1 MKIAKLDLPDS
12 AIEFLHSQGFEKLY
26 PPQADSVKSGLMDG
40 KNILVS
46 APTASGKTLI
56 AMLAMLSHLSKN
68 NSDNN
73 NDDSNHNGIGKKV
86 IYLSPLRA
94 LAAEKFTEFKK
105 LEKISLGKKI
115 KVGIST
121 GDFENLE
128 KNLEKNNI
136 LILTNEK
143 MDSIIRHGAEWIEDI
158 GLVISDEVHLI
169 GDESRGPTLEMIL
182 TQLKLLETK
191 PQIVGLSAT
200 ITNSEELSD
209 WLGCNLVKNDWRP
222 VPLSEGVCDGGEV
235 TMSDGK
241 TFEVERSIRGTP
253 IDLGVQSVKEGGQS
267 LVFAETRTRS
277 KSLATKAADAVSQVL
292 EKKDLKNLEK
302 TSKKIMSENEHTELV
317 KTLALLIKKG
327 VAFHHAG
334 LNQNCRGTVETEFRK
349 GTIKLLSSTPTLAAG
364 VNLPARRVVISNI
377 NRYNAKVGANRPI
390 SILEYKQ
397 LCGRAGRPQ
406 YDDYGESIIVGNG
419 NTEDLIDY
427 YINGEP
433 EPIISKITDDKSLRT
448 HVLSVVVTNPG
459 IKKDDILE
467 FFLQTLGGMQS
478 RKPTIKFAIDISLRF
493 LSSEYLIVKKG
504 ERYAATEFGKK
515 TSMLYIDPLTAT
527 SFRDAVEN
535 VSPDGKH
542 TFGFLHLISK
552 CDEFF
557 PKFSL
562 RNKDYGAASVLI
574 ENNSSELL
582 ESISEYDCSRSLLAL
597 NAWIT
602 ESSELS
608 LSDNLGIE
616 SGDMHRMAETANW
629 LSYCLRE
636 ISKHVERAD
645 LLDEL
650 DNLRKRIVYGI
661 REELLDLVRVKGIGR
676 VRARILY
683 KNNIRNLDDLA
694 KIPVNKLAEIDKIGS
709 TIADNIKTELRRIRY

>member
-1 MKIAKLDLPDS
+1 MNIDKLKLPES
-12 AIEFLHSQGFEKLY
+12 AITFLKSQGYAKLY
-26 PPQADSVKSGLMDG
+26 PPQADSVKSGLLDG
-40 KNILVS
+40 KSILVS

-56 AMLAMLSHLSKN
+56 AMLAIMSYLSKN
-68 NSDNN
+68 K
-73 NDDSNHNGIGKKV
+73 GKV

-105 LEKISLGKKI
+105 LEKVALGN
-115 KVGIST
+115 KVKVAIST
-121 GDFENLE
+121 GDFENIE
-128 KNLEKNNI
+128 KNLEISNL

-143 MDSIIRHGAEWIEDI
+143 MDSIIRHNAEWVDEI

-169 GDESRGPTLEMIL
+169 GDENRGPTLEMIL

-200 ITNSEELSD
+200 ITNSDEIAD
-209 WLGCNLVKNDWRP
+209 WLECTLVKNDWRP
-222 VPLSEGVCDGGEV
+222 VPLSEGVCDEGQV

-241 TFEVERSIRGTP
+241 TFEVERTLMGTP
-253 IDLGVQSVKEGGQS
+253 IDLGVQSVKQGGQS
-267 LVFAETRTRS
+267 LVFAETRVRS
-277 KSLATKAADAVSQVL
+277 KSLATKAADTIFQMLDKKEIL
-292 EKKDLKNLEK
+292 ELEK
-302 TSKKIMSENEHTELV
+302 TSKKLLSENEHTELV
-317 KTLALLIKKG
+317 KTLALLVKKG

-334 LNQNCRGTVETEFRK
+334 LNQKCRQTIEGEFRK

-419 NTEDLIDY
+419 NTEDLIEY

-448 HVLSVVVTNPG
+448 HILSVIVTHPG
-459 IKKDDILE
+459 IKKEDILE
-467 FFLQTLGGMQS
+467 FFLQTLGGLQT
-478 RKPTIKFAIDISLRF
+478 RKPTLKFAIDISLRF
-493 LSSEYLIVKKG
+493 LSSKFLIIKKG

-527 SFRDAVEN
+527 YFRDSIEN
-535 VSPDGKH
+535 VSQERKH
-542 TFGFLHLISK
+542 TFGFLHLITN
-552 CDEFF
+552 CEEFF

-562 RNKDYGAASVLI
+562 RQKDYETASLMI
-574 ENNSSELL
+574 ENNSSQLL
-582 ESISEYDCSRSLLAL
+582 EPISEYDCSRSLLAL
-597 NAWIT
+597 QSWIT
-602 ESSELS
+602 ESTELS
-608 LSDNLGIE
+608 LSDSLGME
-616 SGDMHRMAETANW
+616 SGDVHRMTENANW

-636 ISKHVERAD
+636 ISKHVERVD
-645 LLDEL
+645 LLEEL
-650 DNLRKRIVYGI
+650 SDLRNRVVYGI
-661 REELLDLVRVKGIGR
+661 REELLDLVKVKGIGR
-676 VRARILY
+676 VRARILF
-683 KNNIRNLDDLA
+683 KHGIKDLEDLK
-694 KIPVNKLAEIDKIGS
+694 KIPVNKLGEIDKIGS
-709 TIADNIKTELRRIRY
+709 TIADKIKEELRKVR

>member
-1 MKIAKLDLPDS
+1 MNIDKLKLPES
-12 AIEFLHSQGFEKLY
+12 AIEFLKSQGFTKLY
-26 PPQADSVKSGLMDG
+26 PPQADSVKSGLLDG
-40 KNILVS
+40 KSILVS

-56 AMLAMLSHLSKN
+56 AMLAMLSFLSKN
-68 NSDNN
+68 K
-73 NDDSNHNGIGKKV
+73 GKI

-105 LEKISLGKKI
+105 LEKIAIGN
-115 KVGIST
+115 KVKAAIST
-121 GDFENLE
+121 GDFENIE
-128 KNLEKNNI
+128 KNLEKSNV

-143 MDSIIRHGAEWIEDI
+143 MDSIIRHGAEWVDEI

-200 ITNSEELSD
+200 ITNSDEIAD
-209 WLGCNLVKNDWRP
+209 WLECKLVKNDWRP
-222 VPLSEGVCDGGEV
+222 VPLSEGVCDEGQV

-241 TFEVERSIRGTP
+241 SFEVERSLMGTP
-253 IDLGVQSVKEGGQS
+253 IDLGVQSVRDGGQS

-277 KSLATKAADAVSQVL
+277 KSLATKASDTISKIL
-292 EKKDLKNLEK
+292 EKKEITALEK
-302 TSKKIMSENEHTELV
+302 TSKKLLSENEHTELV
-317 KTLALLIKKG
+317 KTLAALVKKG

-334 LNQNCRGTVETEFRK
+334 LNQKCRETIETEFRK

-364 VNLPARRVVISNI
+364 VNLPARRVVISNV

-406 YDDYGESIIVGNG
+406 YDDFGESIIVGKG
-419 NTEDLIDY
+419 NIDDLIEY

-433 EPIISKITDDKSLRT
+433 EPIESKITDDKSLRI
-448 HVLSVVVTNPG
+448 HILSVIVTHPG
-459 IKKDDILE
+459 IKKEEILE
-467 FFLQTLGGMQS
+467 FFLQTLGGLQS

-493 LSSEYLIVKKG
+493 LSSKLLIIKKG

-527 SFRDAVEN
+527 YFRDSIEN
-535 VSPDGKH
+535 VSEERKH
-542 TFGFLHLISK
+542 TFGYLHLITN
-552 CDEFF
+552 CEEFF

-562 RNKDYGAASVLI
+562 RQKDYETASLMI
-574 ENNSSELL
+574 ENNSSQLL
-582 ESISEYDCSRSLLAL
+582 EPISEYDCSRSLLAL
-597 NAWIT
+597 QSWIT
-602 ESSELS
+602 ESTELS
-608 LSDNLGIE
+608 LSDSLGIE
-616 SGDMHRMAETANW
+616 SGDMHRMTENANW

-645 LLDEL
+645 LFEEL
-650 DNLRKRIVYGI
+650 GDLRYRVVYGI

-676 VRARILY
+676 VRARILF
-683 KNNIRNLDDLA
+683 KHGIKNLDDLR

-709 TIADNIKTELRRIRY
+709 TIADNIKAELRKVR

>member
-1 MKIAKLDLPDS
+1 MKIEKLDLPEP
-12 AIEFLHSQGFEKLY
+12 AIKFLKSQGYEKLY
-26 PPQADSVKSGLMDG
+26 PPQADSVKSGLLDG
-40 KNILVS
+40 KSILVS

-56 AMLAMLSHLSKN
+56 AMLAMLSYLSKN
-68 NSDNN
+68 S
-73 NDDSNHNGIGKKV
+73 GKV

-105 LEKISLGKKI
+105 LEKITIGKKI
-115 KVGIST
+115 KAGIST
-121 GDFENLE
+121 GDFENIE
-128 KNLEKNNI
+128 KNLEKSNI

-143 MDSIIRHGAEWIEDI
+143 MDSIIRHGTEWIDDI
-158 GLVISDEVHLI
+158 GLIISDEVHLI
-169 GDESRGPTLEMIL
+169 GDENRGPTLEMIL
-182 TQLKLLETK
+182 TQLKLLETN

-200 ITNSEELSD
+200 ITNSDEIAN
-209 WLGCNLVKNDWRP
+209 WLGCKLVQNDWRP

-241 TFEVERSIRGTP
+241 IFEVERSLRGTP
-253 IDLGVQSVKEGGQS
+253 IDLGVQSVHEGGQS

-277 KSLATKAADAVSQVL
+277 KSLATKAADVISQML
-292 EKKDLKNLEK
+292 EKNELKDLEK
-302 TSKKIMSENEHTELV
+302 TSKKILSQNEHTEIV
-317 KTLALLIKKG
+317 KTLATLVKKG

-334 LNQNCRGTVETEFRK
+334 LNQNCREIIETEFRK

-406 YDDYGESIIVGNG
+406 YDKFGESIIVGNG
-419 NTEDLIDY
+419 NTDDLIDY

-433 EPIISKITDDKSLRT
+433 EPIVSTITDDKSLRT
-448 HVLSVVVTNPG
+448 HILSVIVTHPG
-459 IKKDDILE
+459 IKKDGILD
-467 FFLQTLGGMQS
+467 FFLQTLGGLQS

-493 LSSEYLIVKKG
+493 LSNEYLIIKKG

-527 SFRDAVEN
+527 HFRDAVEN
-535 VSPDGKH
+535 VSQDRKH
-542 TFGFLHLISK
+542 TFGFLHLITS
-552 CDEFF
+552 CEEFF

-562 RNKDYGAASVLI
+562 RNKDYESASLLI
-574 ENNSSELL
+574 ENHSSELL
-582 ESISEYDCSRSLLAL
+582 EPISEYDCSRSLLAL
-597 NAWIT
+597 QAWIT

-608 LSDNLGIE
+608 LSDSLAIE
-616 SGDMHRMAETANW
+616 SGDMHRMAEMANW

-645 LLDEL
+645 LLEEL
-650 DNLRKRIVYGI
+650 GDFRNRIVYGI

-683 KNNIRNLDDLA
+683 KHKIKNLDDLA

-709 TIADNIKTELRRIRY
+709 TIADNIKAELRRVR

>member
-1 MKIAKLDLPDS
+1 MKIEKLDLPKS
-12 AIEFLHSQGFEKLY
+12 AIDFLQSQGYEKLY
-26 PPQADSVKSGLMDG
+26 PPQADSVKSGLLKG
-40 KNILVS
+40 QSILVS

-56 AMLAMLSHLSKN
+56 AILAMLGYLSKN
-68 NSDNN
+68 K
-73 NDDSNHNGIGKKV
+73 GKV

-94 LAAEKFTEFKK
+94 LASEKFLEFKK
-105 LEKISLGKKI
+105 LEKLAIGNKI
-115 KVGIST
+115 KTAIST
-121 GDFENLE
+121 GDFENIE
-128 KNLEKNNI
+128 KNLDKSNI

-143 MDSIIRHGAEWIEDI
+143 MDSIIRHGAEWVDEI
-158 GLVISDEVHLI
+158 GLVIADEVHLI

-182 TQLKLLETK
+182 TQLKLLESK

-200 ITNSEELSD
+200 ITNSDELAS
-209 WLGCNLVKNDWRP
+209 WLDCKLVKNDWRP
-222 VPLSEGVCDGGEV
+222 VPLSEGVCDAGEV

-253 IDLGVQSVKEGGQS
+253 IDLGVQSVQNGGQS

-277 KSLATKAADAVSQVL
+277 KSLATKAADAISQIL
-292 EKKDLKNLEK
+292 KTKDIKELEK
-302 TSKKIMSENEHTELV
+302 TSKKILSENEQTELV
-317 KTLALLIKKG
+317 KTLALLVKKG

-334 LNQNCRGTVETEFRK
+334 LNQKCRTIIETEFRK

-364 VNLPARRVVISNI
+364 VNLPARRVVISNV

-406 YDDYGESIIVGNG
+406 YDKYGESIIVGNG
-419 NTEDLIDY
+419 NTDDLIDY

-433 EPIISKITDDKSLRT
+433 EPISSKITEDKSLRT

-459 IKKDDILE
+459 IKKEEILE
-467 FFLQTLGGMQS
+467 FFLQTLGGQQS

-493 LSSEYLIVKKG
+493 LSSQCLLVKKG

-527 SFRDAVEN
+527 YFRDAVEN
-535 VSPDGKH
+535 VSEGRKH
-542 TFGFLHLISK
+542 TFGFLHLISN
-552 CDEFF
+552 CEEFF

-562 RNKDYGAASVLI
+562 RNKDYETASLLI
-574 ENNSSELL
+574 ENNSSEIL
-582 ESISEYDCSRSLLAL
+582 EPISEYDCSRSLLAL
-597 NAWIT
+597 HSWIT

-616 SGDMHRMAETANW
+616 SGDMHRMTETANW

-645 LLDEL
+645 LLEEL
-650 DNLRKRIVYGI
+650 GDLRNRIVYGI
-661 REELLDLVRVKGIGR
+661 REELLDLVRIKGIGR

-683 KNNIRNLDDLA
+683 KHGIKTLDDLR

-709 TIADNIKTELRRIRY
+709 TLADNIKSELRRVR

>member
-1 MKIAKLDLPDS
+1 MKIEKLDLPDT
-12 AIEFLHSQGFEKLY
+12 AIEFLKSQGYEKLY
-26 PPQADSVKSGLMDG
+26 PPQADSVKSGLLDG
-40 KNILVS
+40 KSILVS

-56 AMLAMLSHLSKN
+56 AMLAMISYLSKN
-68 NSDNN
+68 N
-73 NDDSNHNGIGKKV
+73 GKV

-94 LAAEKFTEFKK
+94 LAAEKFSEFKK
-105 LEKISLGKKI
+105 LEKVVLGKKV
-115 KVGIST
+115 KVSIST
-121 GDFENLE
+121 GDYENIE
-128 KNLEKNNI
+128 KNLEKSNV

-143 MDSIIRHGAEWIEDI
+143 MDSIIRHGVEWVEEI
-158 GLVISDEVHLI
+158 GLVITDEVHLI
-169 GDESRGPTLEMIL
+169 GDENRGPTLEMIL
-182 TQLKLLETK
+182 TQLKLLETN

-200 ITNSEELSD
+200 ITNSNEIAE
-209 WLGCNLVKNDWRP
+209 WLDCILVKNDWRP
-222 VPLSEGVCDGGEV
+222 VPLSEGVCDAGKI
-235 TMSDGK
+235 TMNDGK
-241 TFEVERSIRGTP
+241 VFSVERSICGTP

-267 LVFAETRTRS
+267 LVFAETRNRS
-277 KSLATKAADAVSQVL
+277 KSLATKAADAISQIL
-292 EKKDLKNLEK
+292 EKQDLKELEK
-302 TSKKIMSENEHTELV
+302 TSKKILSENEHTELI
-317 KTLALLIKKG
+317 KTLAFLVKKG

-334 LNQNCRGTVETEFRK
+334 LNQNCRQTIETEFRK

-406 YDDYGESIIVGNG
+406 YDDYGEAIIVGNG
-419 NTEDLIDY
+419 NTKDLIDY

-448 HVLSVVVTNPG
+448 HILSVIVTHPG
-459 IKKDDILE
+459 IKKDEILE
-467 FFLQTLGGMQS
+467 FFLQTLGGLQS

-493 LSSEYLIVKKG
+493 LSSEYLIIKKG
-504 ERYAATEFGKK
+504 EKFTATKFGRK

-527 SFRDAVEN
+527 YFRDAIEN
-535 VSPDGKH
+535 VSPDRKH
-542 TFGFLHLISK
+542 TFGFLHLISN
-552 CDEFF
+552 CEEFF

-562 RNKDYGAASVLI
+562 RKKDYESVSLLI

-582 ESISEYDCSRSLLAL
+582 EPISEYDCSRSLLAL
-597 NAWIT
+597 QAWIT

-608 LSDNLGIE
+608 LSDNFGIE

-645 LLDEL
+645 LLEEL
-650 DNLRKRIVYGI
+650 DHLRKRIVYGI
-661 REELLDLVRVKGIGR
+661 RDELLELVKVKGIGR
-676 VRARILY
+676 IRARVLY
-683 KNNIRNLDDLA
+683 KHRIKNLNDLA

-709 TIADNIKTELRRIRY
+709 TLADNIKSELRKVR

>member
-1 MKIAKLDLPDS
+1 MKIEKLDLPNS
-12 AIEFLHSQGFEKLY
+12 AIEFLKSQGYEKLY
-26 PPQADSVKSGLMDG
+26 PPQSDSVKSGLLNG

-56 AMLAMLSHLSKN
+56 AMLAMISFLSKN
-68 NSDNN
+68 NT
-73 NDDSNHNGIGKKV
+73 NGKV

-94 LAAEKFTEFKK
+94 LAAEKFLEFKK
-105 LEKISLGKKI
+105 LEKVALGKKT

-128 KNLEKNNI
+128 KNLEKSNV

-158 GLVISDEVHLI
+158 GLVITDEVHLI

-191 PQIVGLSAT
+191 PQLVGLSAT
-200 ITNSEELSD
+200 ITNSEDIAD
-209 WLGCNLVKNDWRP
+209 WLSCKLVKNDWRP
-222 VPLSEGVCDGGEV
+222 VPLSEGVCDAGEV
-235 TMSDGK
+235 TMNDGT
-241 TFEVERSIRGTP
+241 TFEIERSLRGTP
-253 IDLGVQSVKEGGQS
+253 IDLGVQSVQEGGQS

-277 KSLATKAADAVSQVL
+277 KSLATKAADAIYQVL
-292 EKKDLKNLEK
+292 NKNDLKDLEK
-302 TSKKIMSENEHTELV
+302 TSEKILSENEHTELV
-317 KTLALLIKKG
+317 KTLSVLVKKG

-334 LNQNCRGTVETEFRK
+334 LNQNCRQIIETEFRK
-349 GTIKLLSSTPTLAAG
+349 GKIKLLSSTPTLAAG

-377 NRYNAKVGANRPI
+377 NRYNVKVGANRPI
-390 SILEYKQ
+390 SVLEYKQ

-419 NTEDLIDY
+419 NTKDLIDY

-433 EPIISKITDDKSLRT
+433 EPIESKITDDKSLRT
-448 HVLSVVVTNPG
+448 HVLSVIVTNPG
-459 IKKDDILE
+459 IKKDEILE
-467 FFLQTLGGMQS
+467 FFLQTLGGIQS

-504 ERYAATEFGKK
+504 DRYAATEFGKK

-527 SFRDAVEN
+527 YFRDALEN
-535 VSPDGKH
+535 VSQKRMH
-542 TFGFLHLISK
+542 TFGFLHLISN
-552 CDEFF
+552 CEEFF

-562 RNKDYGAASVLI
+562 RNKDYELASLLI

-582 ESISEYDCSRSLLAL
+582 EPISEYDCSRSLLAL
-597 NAWIT
+597 HAWIT
-602 ESSELS
+602 ETSDLS
-608 LSDNLGIE
+608 LSDSLAIE

-636 ISKHVERAD
+636 ISKYVERAD

-650 DNLRKRIVYGI
+650 GNLRKRIVYGI
-661 REELLDLVRVKGIGR
+661 KEELLDLVRVKGIGR
-676 VRARILY
+676 VRARILF
-683 KNNIRNLDDLA
+683 KHGIKNLDNLA
-694 KIPVNKLAEIDKIGS
+694 KIPVTKLAEIDKIGP
-709 TIADNIKTELRRIRY
+709 TIADNIKSELRKVR

>member
-1 MKIAKLDLPDS
+1 MKIDKLDLPKP
-12 AIEFLHSQGFEKLY
+12 ALNFLLAEGFEKLY
-26 PPQADSVKSGLMDG
+26 PPQVDCINSGLLEG
-40 KNILVS
+40 KSILVS

-56 AMLAMLSHLSKN
+56 ATLAMINYLSKN
-68 NSDNN
+68 K
-73 NDDSNHNGIGKKV
+73 GKI

-94 LAAEKFTEFKK
+94 LAAEKFSEFKK
-105 LEKISLGKKI
+105 LEKIPLGKKI

-121 GDFENLE
+121 GDFENIE
-128 KNLEKNNI
+128 KNLEKNDI

-143 MDSIIRHGAEWIEDI
+143 MDSIIRHGVEWIDEI
-158 GLVISDEVHLI
+158 GLVIADEVHLI

-182 TQLKLLETK
+182 TKLKLLENK

-200 ITNSEELSD
+200 VTNSDELSE
-209 WLGCNLVKNDWRP
+209 WLDSNLVKNDWRP
-222 VPLSEGVCDGGEV
+222 VPLSEGVCDAGKV
-235 TMSDGK
+235 VMNDG
-241 TFEVERSIRGTP
+241 TRFDVERSIRGTP
-253 IDLGVQSVKEGGQS
+253 IDLGVQSVKNGGQS

-277 KSLATKAADAVSQVL
+277 KSLATKASDAISQFLDTKESKEL
-292 EKKDLKNLEK
+292 EKI
-302 TSKKIMSENEHTELV
+302 SKKILANNEHTDLV
-317 KTLALLIKKG
+317 KTLATLVKKG

-334 LNQNCRGTVETEFRK
+334 LNQNCREIIESEFRR

-419 NTEDLIDY
+419 NVEDLMEY
-427 YINGEP
+427 YVNGEP
-433 EPIISKITDDKSLRT
+433 EPIVSKITDNKSLRT
-448 HVLSVVVTNPG
+448 NILSVIVTNPG
-459 IKKDDILE
+459 IKKEDLLE
-467 FFLQTLGGMQS
+467 FFLQTLGGRQS

-493 LSSEYLIVKKG
+493 LSSQYLIVKKG

-527 SFRDAVEN
+527 YFRDSIEN
-535 VSPDGKH
+535 VSKDRKH
-542 TFGFLHLISK
+542 TFGFLHLISN

-557 PKFSL
+557 PKFSM
-562 RNKDYGAASVLI
+562 RNKDYETASLMI
-574 ENNSSELL
+574 ENHTSDLL
-582 ESISEYDCSRSLLAL
+582 EPISEYDCSRSLLAL
-597 NAWIT
+597 QSWIT

-616 SGDMHRMAETANW
+616 SGDMHRMVETADW

-636 ISKHVERAD
+636 ISKHVERSD
-645 LLDEL
+645 LLEEL
-650 DNLRKRIVYGI
+650 ANLRKRISYGI
-661 REELLDLVRVKGIGR
+661 KEELLDLVRVKGIGR
-676 VRARILY
+676 VRARTLY
-683 KNNIRNLDDLA
+683 KHGIKNLDDLTT
-694 KIPVNKLAEIDKIGS
+694 IPVKKLAEIDKIGS
-709 TIADNIKTELRRIRY
+709 TLANNIKTELRKVR

>member
-1 MKIAKLDLPDS
+1 MKIEKLDLPDT
-12 AIEFLHSQGFEKLY
+12 AIEFLKSQGFEKLY
-26 PPQADSVKSGLMDG
+26 PPQDDSVKSGLLDG
-40 KNILVS
+40 KSILVS

-56 AMLAMLSHLSKN
+56 AMLAMISYLSKN
-68 NSDNN
+68 N
-73 NDDSNHNGIGKKV
+73 GKV

-94 LAAEKFTEFKK
+94 LAAEKFSEFKK
-105 LEKISLGKKI
+105 LEKVALGKKI
-115 KVGIST
+115 KVAIST
-121 GDFENLE
+121 GDYENIE
-128 KNLEKNNI
+128 KNLEKNDV

-143 MDSIIRHGAEWIEDI
+143 MDSIIRHGTEWVEEI
-158 GLVISDEVHLI
+158 GLVIADEVHLI
-169 GDESRGPTLEMIL
+169 GDENRGPTLEMIL
-182 TQLKLLETK
+182 TQLKLLETN

-200 ITNSEELSD
+200 ITNSNEIAD
-209 WLGCNLVKNDWRP
+209 WLDCILVKSDWRP
-222 VPLSEGVCDGGEV
+222 VPLSEGVCDAGEV
-235 TMSDGK
+235 TMNDGK
-241 TFEVERSIRGTP
+241 VFSVERSICGTP

-267 LVFAETRTRS
+267 LIFAETRNRS
-277 KSLATKAADAVSQVL
+277 KSLATKAADAISQIL
-292 EKKDLKNLEK
+292 EKKDLEELEK
-302 TSKKIMSENEHTELV
+302 TSKKILSENEHTELI
-317 KTLALLIKKG
+317 KTLAFLVKKG

-334 LNQNCRGTVETEFRK
+334 LNQNCRQTIETEFRK

-364 VNLPARRVVISNI
+364 VNLPARRVVISSI

-406 YDDYGESIIVGNG
+406 YDDYGEAIIVGNG
-419 NTEDLIDY
+419 NTEALIDY

-448 HVLSVVVTNPG
+448 HILSVIVTHPG
-459 IKKDDILE
+459 IKKDEILE
-467 FFLQTLGGMQS
+467 FFLQTLGGLQS

-493 LSSEYLIVKKG
+493 LSSENLIIKKG
-504 ERYAATEFGKK
+504 ERFAATEFGKK

-527 SFRDAVEN
+527 YFRDAIEN
-535 VSPDGKH
+535 VSQDRKH
-542 TFGFLHLISK
+542 TFGFLHLISN
-552 CDEFF
+552 CEEFF

-562 RNKDYGAASVLI
+562 RNKDYESASLLI

-582 ESISEYDCSRSLLAL
+582 EQISEYDCSRSLLAL
-597 NAWIT
+597 HAWIT
-602 ESSELS
+602 ESSELA
-608 LSDNLGIE
+608 LSDNFGVE

-645 LLDEL
+645 LLEEL
-650 DNLRKRIVYGI
+650 GNLRKRIVYGI
-661 REELLDLVRVKGIGR
+661 REELLELVRVKGIGR

-683 KNNIRNLDDLA
+683 KHGIKNLDDLA

-709 TIADNIKTELRRIRY
+709 TLADNIKSELRKVR

>member
-1 MKIAKLDLPDS
+1 MNIDKLKLPES
-12 AIEFLHSQGFEKLY
+12 AIEFLKSQGYTKLY
-26 PPQADSVKSGLMDG
+26 PPQADSVKSGLLDG
-40 KNILVS
+40 KSILVS

-56 AMLAMLSHLSKN
+56 AMLAIMSYL
-68 NSDNN
+68 
-73 NDDSNHNGIGKKV
+73 SNHKGKV

-105 LEKISLGKKI
+105 LEKVALGN
-115 KVGIST
+115 KVKVAIST
-121 GDFENLE
+121 GDFENIE
-128 KNLEKNNI
+128 KNLEISNL

-143 MDSIIRHGAEWIEDI
+143 MDSIIRHSAEWVDEI

-169 GDESRGPTLEMIL
+169 GDENRGPTLEMIL

-200 ITNSEELSD
+200 ITNSDEIAD
-209 WLGCNLVKNDWRP
+209 WLECTLVKNDWRP
-222 VPLSEGVCDGGEV
+222 VPLSEGVCDDGQV

-241 TFEVERSIRGTP
+241 IFEVERSLMGTP
-253 IDLGVQSVKEGGQS
+253 IDLGVQSVKQGGQS
-267 LVFAETRTRS
+267 LVFAETRVRS
-277 KSLATKAADAVSQVL
+277 KSLATKASDAIFQMLDKKEIL
-292 EKKDLKNLEK
+292 ELEK
-302 TSKKIMSENEHTELV
+302 TSKKLLSENEHTELV
-317 KTLALLIKKG
+317 KTLALLVKKG

-334 LNQNCRGTVETEFRK
+334 LNQKCRQTIEEEFRK

-419 NTEDLIDY
+419 NTEDLIEY

-448 HVLSVVVTNPG
+448 HILSVIVTHPG
-459 IKKDDILE
+459 IKKEDILE
-467 FFLQTLGGMQS
+467 FFLQTLGGLQT
-478 RKPTIKFAIDISLRF
+478 RKPTLKFAIDISLRF
-493 LSSEYLIVKKG
+493 LSSKFLIIKKG

-527 SFRDAVEN
+527 YFRDSIEN
-535 VSPDGKH
+535 VSQERKH
-542 TFGFLHLISK
+542 TFGFLHLITN
-552 CDEFF
+552 CEEFF

-562 RNKDYGAASVLI
+562 RQKDYETASLMI
-574 ENNSSELL
+574 ENNSSQLL
-582 ESISEYDCSRSLLAL
+582 EPISEYDCSRSLLAL
-597 NAWIT
+597 QSWIT
-602 ESSELS
+602 ESTELS
-608 LSDNLGIE
+608 LSDSLGME
-616 SGDMHRMAETANW
+616 SGDVHRMTENANW

-636 ISKHVERAD
+636 ISKHVERVD
-645 LLDEL
+645 LLEEL
-650 DNLRKRIVYGI
+650 SDLRNRVVYGI
-661 REELLDLVRVKGIGR
+661 REELLDLVKVKGIGR
-676 VRARILY
+676 VRARILFKHGI
-683 KNNIRNLDDLA
+683 KNLEDLK
-694 KIPVNKLAEIDKIGS
+694 KIPVNKLGEIDKIGS
-709 TIADNIKTELRRIRY
+709 TIADKIKEELRKVR

>member
-1 MKIAKLDLPDS
+1 MKIEKLSLPDS
-12 AIEFLHSQGFEKLY
+12 AIDFLKSQGYEKLY
-26 PPQADSVKSGLMDG
+26 PPQADCVKSGLLNG
-40 KNILVS
+40 KSVLVS

-56 AMLAMLSHLSKN
+56 AMLAMLRYLSKN
-68 NSDNN
+68 K
-73 NDDSNHNGIGKKV
+73 GKV

-105 LEKISLGKKI
+105 LEKISIGNKI
-115 KVGIST
+115 KTSIST
-121 GDFENLE
+121 GDFEHIE
-128 KNLEKNNI
+128 KNLENSNV

-182 TQLKLLETK
+182 THLKLLDTK
-191 PQIVGLSAT
+191 PQIIGLSAT
-200 ITNSEELSD
+200 ITNSNEIAD
-209 WLGCNLVKNDWRP
+209 WLDCKLIKNDWRP
-222 VPLSEGVCDGGEV
+222 VPLSEGVCDGGKV
-235 TMSDGK
+235 TMSDGE
-241 TFEVERSIRGTP
+241 TFEVKPSLRGIP
-253 IDLGVQSVKEGGQS
+253 IDLGVQCVQQGGQS
-267 LVFAETRTRS
+267 LVFAETRVRS
-277 KSLATKAADAVSQVL
+277 KSLATKASDVISQL
-292 EKKDLKNLEK
+292 LQKKELTALEK
-302 TSKKIMSENEHTELV
+302 TSKQILAENEHTEIV
-317 KTLALLIKKG
+317 KTLAILVKKG

-334 LNQNCRGTVETEFRK
+334 LNQKCRETVEKEFRK

-406 YDDYGESIIVGNG
+406 YDKFGESIIVGNG

-448 HVLSVVVTNPG
+448 HILSVVVTHPG
-459 IKKDDILE
+459 IKKEEILE
-467 FFLQTLGGMQS
+467 FFLETLGGLQS

-493 LSSEYLIVKKG
+493 LSSEYLLVKKG

-527 SFRDAVEN
+527 YFRDAVEN
-535 VSPDGKH
+535 VSQDRKH
-542 TFGFLHLISK
+542 PFGFLHLISN
-552 CDEFF
+552 CEEFF

-562 RNKDYGAASVLI
+562 RKKDYESASLMI
-574 ENNSSELL
+574 ENHSSELL
-582 ESISEYDCSRSLLAL
+582 EPISEYDCSRSLLAL
-597 NAWIT
+597 QAWIT
-602 ESSELS
+602 ESTELS
-608 LSDNLGIE
+608 LSDSLGIE
-616 SGDMHRMAETANW
+616 SGDMHRMTETANW

-645 LLDEL
+645 LLEEL
-650 DNLRKRIVYGI
+650 GDLRRRIVYGI

-676 VRARILY
+676 VRARILF
-683 KNNIRNLDDLA
+683 KNGIKNLNDLE

-709 TIADNIKTELRRIRY
+709 TIAKNIKTELRRVRY